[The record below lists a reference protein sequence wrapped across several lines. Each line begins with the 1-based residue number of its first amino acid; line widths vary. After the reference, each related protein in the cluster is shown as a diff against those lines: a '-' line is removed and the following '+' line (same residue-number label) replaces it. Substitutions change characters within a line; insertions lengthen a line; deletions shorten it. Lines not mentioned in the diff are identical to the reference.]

1 MPDATEPLPA
11 GVAPLARQ
19 AIALQLIAACEMEW
33 QQGRCRI
40 AFDAN
45 RRDRCLYLPPEE
57 AKHYLE
63 GLVAPFQPPDAEA
76 PLPADCS

>member
-1 MPDATEPLPA
+1 VGVHLLLKLVSSNAAMPDATGSLPA
-11 GVAPLARQ
+11 GVAPLAQQ

-45 RRDRCLYLPPEE
+45 RRDRCLY
-57 AKHYLE
+57 
-63 GLVAPFQPPDAEA
+63 
-76 PLPADCS
+76 